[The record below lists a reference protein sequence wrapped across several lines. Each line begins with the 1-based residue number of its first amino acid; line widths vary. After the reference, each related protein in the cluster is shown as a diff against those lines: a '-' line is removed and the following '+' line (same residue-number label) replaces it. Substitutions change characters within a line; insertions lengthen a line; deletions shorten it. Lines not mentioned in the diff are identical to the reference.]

1 MKTLWLLVDTL
12 RYWWWRLTG
21 YITVNDL
28 IQESYDAL
36 EAYAVRNG

>member
-1 MKTLWLLVDTL
+1 MKTLWLITDTL

-28 IQESYDAL
+28 IQEGYDAL
-36 EAYAVRNG
+36 EPYAVRNG